1 MVRVFAIAF
10 TPGWAGTVT
19 RLLERRADVRLVHT
33 AFGDDGTMAL
43 LKSHASDIVA
53 IEGSTHWE
61 AVRDIT
67 QRIMREQP
75 MPVVIL
81 TSVNNA
87 HGVDNAHGIDHCG
100 ASLDAGALTLIT
112 IPDDRS
118 EEART
123 ATAEQ
128 LAKTLHLMAE
138 VKVVRRWD
146 GSRLEALSRAQ
157 QELAASGRHRHAV
170 DVVCIGASA
179 GGTKALQQVFS
190 QLPAS
195 FPLPILVVQHIS
207 SGYVGGL
214 VRWLGEQTALH
225 VCVAED
231 GMALESGTIH
241 IAPDERHLT
250 VDEKHCILLSDDE
263 PVNGFK
269 PSIARLFGSIHHAY
283 GGNAV
288 AVLLS
293 GMGSDGAMEMR
304 TLHDAGAITIA
315 QDKDTSLI
323 HGIPGEA
330 IKLAA
335 VTSVLPVQHIGA
347 ALFAIANRWRNSS
360 GPDAVSDITKTDP

>member
-10 TPGWAGTVT
+10 TPGWADALT
-19 RLLERRADVRLVHT
+19 RLFDRRTDVQLVRT
-33 AFGDDGTMAL
+33 VFGSDGTMEL
-43 LKSHASDIVA
+43 LQSNKSDIVA
-53 IEGSTHWE
+53 IEGAADGE

-81 TSVNNA
+81 TTDDRAETVR
-87 HGVDNAHGIDHCG
+87 HCG
-100 ASLDAGALTLIT
+100 ASLEAGALTLIT
-112 IPDDRS
+112 IPGEGAEDTL
-118 EEART
+118 A
-123 ATAEQ
+123 AAAEQ

-146 GSRLEALSRAQ
+146 GSRLEALNRAQ
-157 QELAASGRHRHAV
+157 QELAASARHRHAV

-179 GGTKALQQVFS
+179 GGTKALQEVFS

-207 SGYVGGL
+207 TGYVGGL
-214 VRWLGEQTALH
+214 VHWLGEQTALR
-225 VCVAED
+225 VCVAAD
-231 GMALESGTIH
+231 GMKLEHGTIYV
-241 IAPDERHLT
+241 APDERHLT
-250 VDEKHCILLSDDE
+250 VDENRCILLSDDE

-269 PSIARLFGSIHHAY
+269 PSIARLFDSIHHTY
-283 GGNAV
+283 GGNAI

-347 ALFAIANRWRNSS
+347 ALSALASRWRGST
-360 GPDAVSDITKTDP
+360 GHPTAPDVTQTHS

>member
-10 TPGWAGTVT
+10 TSDWAAGLR
-19 RLLERRADVRLVHT
+19 RLVDRRADVELMRT
-33 AFGDDGTMAL
+33 AFGEDSVMDL
-43 LKSHASDIVA
+43 LRINIPDIVV
-53 IEGSTHWE
+53 IEGGTAGE
-61 AVRDIT
+61 TARAIT

-81 TSVNNA
+81 VS
-87 HGVDNAHGIDHCG
+87 GG
-100 ASLDAGALTLIT
+100 AADEVHPCSAALDAGALTLLRIA
-112 IPDDRS
+112 PDGSD
-118 EEART
+118 EDQA
-123 ATAEQ
+123 AAEQ
-128 LAKTLHLMAE
+128 LAKSLHLMAE
-138 VKVVRRWD
+138 IKVVRRWD
-146 GSRLEALSRAQ
+146 GSRLEALARTQ
-157 QELAASGRHRHAV
+157 QDLAASGRQQHAV

-179 GGTKALQQVFS
+179 GGTNALQEVFS

-214 VRWLGEQTALH
+214 ARWLGEQTDLR
-225 VCVAED
+225 VCIAED
-231 GMALESGTIH
+231 GMELERGTIYL
-241 IAPDERHLT
+241 APDERHLT
-250 VDEKHCILLSDDE
+250 VDEKHRILLSDDE
-263 PVNGFK
+263 PMNGFK
-269 PSIARLFGSIHHAY
+269 PSIARLFGSVHHAY

-347 ALFAIANRWRNSS
+347 ALFAIASRWRNAAGHESNS
-360 GPDAVSDITKTDP
+360 RTHP